1 MPRIDLSNPAKRDA
15 LKPRT
20 SYYAHSLGSRRYV
33 LMRVG
38 KTGRSWGARVPG
50 LPDKGLGPVDAM
62 TFDQVADLVRK
73 IEVDADDKP
82 TALHTIGEALD
93 SYVKR
98 ASLTKNKRGVA
109 TINSHIKVMTDLR
122 SKRIADVRL
131 STLNAWRDN
140 LINSDR
146 GIATV
151 NKMVATLK
159 AALKAH
165 GIDGEWSKLTKLK
178 EPSAPEARILTRSEV
193 DAILSRLSNSDPDFH
208 DFVRALW
215 LTGARPGEI
224 MNARKGDLRGNS
236 LTLTGKTGTRHIT
249 LTPGVAAFFTA
260 RAAQAGPYLFETDG
274 RPFTPDML
282 KDRWDLLKL
291 DAKPYA
297 LRHGYITTAI
307 YAGVPV
313 FPLAKHCGTSVP
325 MIERTYGHVLA
336 DMQADAFGSLE
347 GVLM

>member
-1 MPRIDLSNPAKRDA
+1 MAKVDLSNPAKRDA

-20 SYYAHSLGSRRYV
+20 SYYTHSLGSKRYV

-38 KTGRSWGARVPG
+38 KTGRTWGARVPG
-50 LPDKGLGPVDAM
+50 RPDKGLGPVDAM

-98 ASLTKNKRGVA
+98 ASLTKSKRGVA
-109 TINSHIKVMTDLR
+109 TISSHIKLMTDLR

-131 STLNAWRDN
+131 SALNAWRDN
-140 LINSDR
+140 LIQPDR

-151 NKMVATLK
+151 NKVVGTLK
-159 AALKAH
+159 AALNAH
-165 GIDGEWSKLTKLK
+165 GIDGEWSKLKKLK
-178 EPSAPEARILTRSEV
+178 EPTAPAAAILTRSEV

-215 LTGARPGEI
+215 LTGARPGE
-224 MNARKGDLRGNS
+224 MRNACKGDLRGNS

-249 LTPGVAAFFTA
+249 LTPGLAKFFHA
-260 RAAQAGPYLFETDG
+260 RAEMADTYLFETDG
-274 RPFTPDML
+274 RPFTPDMI
-282 KDRWDLLKL
+282 KDRWDRLEL
-291 DAKPYA
+291 DATPYA

-313 FPLAKHCGTSVP
+313 FPLAKHCGTSVE

-336 DMQADAFGSLE
+336 EMQAEAFGALE